1 MEEGKGPFRPFPSHE
16 VTVWFGRFETNEN
29 ARSERDCM
37 KNNTTRQT
45 ETFSRLLMRSRQKK
59 YSLANYLQTLQQ
71 FAKWQRL
78 SYEGKE
84 SYKVHRTFQ
93 RIHIVRRV
101 ESKGPYGISAEK
113 T

>member
-1 MEEGKGPFRPFPSHE
+1 
-16 VTVWFGRFETNEN
+16 
-29 ARSERDCM
+29 M

-45 ETFSRLLMRSRQKK
+45 ETFARLLMRFRQKK
-59 YSLANYLQTLQQ
+59 YSLADYLQTLQQ
-71 FAKWQRL
+71 LAKWQRL

-93 RIHIVRRV
+93 RIHIVRWV
-101 ESKGPYGISAEK
+101 ESKGPHGISAEK